1 MESTSKHSIY
11 TQAMRWAFFT
21 LILACCL
28 GVAWLYGVVAGE
40 STTTRYRDYRGDL
53 GGTIVIGLSLEDSQ
67 DRKQLRGVYF
77 YKKYLKD
84 LPLDGEY
91 TGERSI
97 VLRERGANG
106 VVSGIFAL
114 RFADRDP
121 RGSSGK
127 AQLDKEV
134 LVGEWTSADSTTQ
147 YPVYLRLR
155 GTIHLSP
162 GQSRYAVAG
171 AMDDAL
177 IEHNAQAFY
186 RSVLAGNRK
195 IAARYVAYPVSF
207 SLHGKD
213 REAANEAEFLKSYR
227 AIFTKDFVGRIA
239 RDMPHHMFA
248 NAKGIMLGDGAV
260 WFDEQG
266 KVRRLNH
273 APP

>member
-1 MESTSKHSIY
+1 
-11 TQAMRWAFFT
+11 MRWGFFI
-21 LILACCL
+21 LLLACCL
-28 GVAWLYGVVAGE
+28 RGAWLDGVVAGKLA
-40 STTTRYRDYRGDL
+40 TTRYLDYRGDL

-67 DRKQLRGVYF
+67 DRQQLRGVYF

-84 LPLDGEY
+84 IPLEGEY
-91 TGERSI
+91 TGERSM

-121 RGSSGK
+121 RGSSGDT
-127 AQLDKEV
+127 QLNKEV

-147 YPVYLRLR
+147 YPIYLRLR
-155 GTIHLSP
+155 GTIYLSP

-171 AMDDAL
+171 ARDDAL
-177 IEHNAQAFY
+177 IEHNAKAFY
-186 RSVLAGNRK
+186 RSVLAGNRRS
-195 IAARYVAYPVSF
+195 AARYVAYPVSF
-207 SLHGKD
+207 FLHGK
-213 REAANEAEFLKSYR
+213 RRTAASETEFLKSYR
-227 AIFTKDFVGRIA
+227 AIFTKDFVDRIA

-248 NAKGIMLGDGAV
+248 NAEGIMLADGAV

-266 KVRRLNH
+266 KVRQLNN